1 MKAAGLV
8 LRSVAIA
15 ACLSGCSLI
24 VVEHDLVPAGSPVG
38 QPAILEYKLTGTSL
52 SRVSL
57 VEVDG
62 RHVDTKSPRATRYLF
77 KLASGRHRVRFRG
90 EEGFPVHPEVVE
102 FEAEAG
108 KRYVPGFER
117 INHKETDGSA
127 TALYF
132 NFVSPKIVDERAVKV
147 AAAASAPF
155 TTGLDAQKNVLLYE
169 ETTLPKEQ
177 TARVYCKPEGLL
189 KVPGFSIARIAG
201 RSGETRVEYERTW
214 FDLSQYYHM
223 LPGSWS
229 DPWQLRLLPGEYR
242 FDLTMAGLLE
252 EAQSGVPVRGPI
264 KSITLNAEAGHT
276 YRINPNSE
284 NVNTRFDKD
293 AIGRTR
299 MTNTLR
305 WNPVFEDVT
314 GKRLVDE

>member
-1 MKAAGLV
+1 MKAAGVV

-15 ACLSGCSLI
+15 AGLSGCSLP
-24 VVEHDLVPAGSPVG
+24 VVEHNLVPAGSPPG
-38 QPAILEYKLTGTSL
+38 QPVILEYKETATAL
-52 SRVSL
+52 SRVHL
-57 VEVDG
+57 VEVDESP
-62 RHVDTKSPRATRYLF
+62 VDTGQRERRQHLF
-77 KLASGRHRVRFRG
+77 KLAPGRHRVRFRG

-102 FEAEAG
+102 FEAAAG
-108 KRYVPGFER
+108 KRYAPGFER
-117 INHKETDGSA
+117 VNHRETDGSA
-127 TALYF
+127 TTLYF

-276 YRINPNSE
+276 YRINPNIE
-284 NVNTRFDKD
+284 NVSTTFGKD
-293 AIGRTR
+293 VIGRTQ

-305 WNPVFEDVT
+305 WNPAFEDVT